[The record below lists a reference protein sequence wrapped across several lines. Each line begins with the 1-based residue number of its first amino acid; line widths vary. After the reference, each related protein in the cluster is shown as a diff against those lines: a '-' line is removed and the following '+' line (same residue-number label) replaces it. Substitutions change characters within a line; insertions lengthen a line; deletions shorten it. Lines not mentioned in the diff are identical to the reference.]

1 LPAPDQHVSGRS
13 SERLAL
19 LVGLPILS
27 TALFYALP
35 PHLQEHVVIVFLP
48 QILSYVGLI
57 FWAAANGRVAERL
70 GLTLRQLGSGLRWG
84 IPTGLLLG
92 LLNVSVILWVV
103 PWLGGD
109 ISFLRETP
117 HARMPTMLMLP
128 WAIMLIAVLVELN
141 FRGFLLGRLLVLWR
155 NSSLGGYD
163 TMGAAVSIIVA
174 SLVFSFDPFMVATF
188 RHLHWIAIW
197 DGMVWGIMM
206 VSLRNLY
213 APMAAHAVEVIILY
227 VTLKAVLHA

>member
-1 LPAPDQHVSGRS
+1 LPVPDQHGQS
-13 SERLAL
+13 SERLAM
-19 LVGLPILS
+19 LVGLPIVS

-57 FWAAANGRVAERL
+57 LWAAANGRLAERL
-70 GLTLRQLGSGLRWG
+70 GLARLHLGSGLGWG

-103 PWLGGD
+103 PFLGGD

-117 HARMPTMLMLP
+117 HARMPTRLMLP
-128 WAIMLIAVLVELN
+128 WAIVLIAVMVELN

-155 NSSLGGYD
+155 NSSLRGYD
-163 TMGAAVSIIVA
+163 TMGTVVSIVAA

-197 DGMVWGIMM
+197 DGVVWGIMM